1 MFQMKKISLVMLTLI
16 AFTCLFSSAEAE
28 KEPLWEYYSTSA
40 ISGVSISEDS
50 RNVSGIFGTN
60 AYLWY
65 NTTQTPHKT
74 LGTTDNQNFL
84 EASLDGKILVSGSE
98 DSGGKI
104 NLWEDGTKKWGK
116 TTNDVTWVGLDVS
129 SDGNNIAAISWHN
142 VYFIHKS
149 SSDEV
154 WSDSYSGI
162 IFSSVSISPNGQY
175 IAAGTED
182 GNVYVYDTGNS
193 SAAWYH
199 SGSLDGIITAID
211 FSGQY

>member
-84 EASLDGKILVSGSE
+84 EASLDGKIYALESLTGNKKWESVTDGPIVGSPTVVRDMIIFGSTDGKIYVSDLYSGSVLNTCDIGE
-98 DSGGKI
+98 RVETPLMSIGDAIYFGARDYSSRSLNIKSNGNPDENWDAPYFSDRAKDGK
-104 NLWEDGTKKWGK
+104 NPQPAD
-116 TTNDVTWVGLDVS
+116 
-129 SDGNNIAAISWHN
+129 
-142 VYFIHKS
+142 
-149 SSDEV
+149 
-154 WSDSYSGI
+154 WSPDC
-162 IFSSVSISPNGQY
+162 
-175 IAAGTED
+175 
-182 GNVYVYDTGNS
+182 
-193 SAAWYH
+193 
-199 SGSLDGIITAID
+199 
-211 FSGQY
+211 

>member
-1 MFQMKKISLVMLTLI
+1 MKKISLVMFMLF
-16 AFTCLFSSAEAE
+16 AFTCVFSSAEAE
-28 KEPLWEYYSTSA
+28 KEPLWEYYSTSE
-40 ISGVSISEDS
+40 ISAVSISEDS
-50 RNVSGIFGTN
+50 RNISGIFGNN

-74 LGTTDNQNFL
+74 LGTSDYQNFL
-84 EASLDGKILVSGSE
+84 AASSDGKILVSGSE
-98 DSGGKI
+98 SDGGKI

-162 IFSSVSISPNGQY
+162 VFSSVSIS
-175 IAAGTED
+175 
-182 GNVYVYDTGNS
+182 
-193 SAAWYH
+193 
-199 SGSLDGIITAID
+199 
-211 FSGQY
+211 